1 MKTHTHHHQQRGFTL
16 IELMITVVIVG
27 ILSAIA
33 VPQYRQYIE
42 RSRRTDATAVLME
55 ASQFMQK
62 LMESNNGS
70 YQVNGGAAPELP
82 TAIRTSPPNATGKNI
97 AYDITVATPTPNSF
111 VLTATPNS
119 GGRMAGTECGAL
131 TLDQRNRRG
140 VEGGSKS
147 VTDCWT
153 R

>member
-1 MKTHTHHHQQRGFTL
+1 MTTHTHQQQRGFTL
-16 IELMITVVIVG
+16 IELMITVVIIG
-27 ILSAIA
+27 ILSAVA
-33 VPQYRQYIE
+33 LPQYRQYVE
-42 RSRRTDATAVLME
+42 RSRRTDATAVLMD

-70 YQVNGGAAPELP
+70 YLAANGKAPELP
-82 TAIRTSPPNATGKNI
+82 TAIRTSPPNATGKGI
-97 AYDITVATPTPNSF
+97 AYNITVATPTPNSF
-111 VLTATPNS
+111 ILTATPNS
-119 GGRMAGTECGAL
+119 DGPMADTDCGSL

-147 VTDCWT
+147 VNDCWT

>member
-1 MKTHTHHHQQRGFTL
+1 MNTHAHRHQRGFTL
-16 IELMITVVIVG
+16 IELMITVVIIG

-33 VPQYRQYIE
+33 LPQYRHYVE
-42 RSRRTDATAVLME
+42 RSKRTDATAVLMD

-70 YQVNGGAAPELP
+70 YQAPNGGTPQLP
-82 TAIRTSPPNATGKNI
+82 MAIRTSPPNATGKSI
-97 AYDITVATPTPNSF
+97 AYNITVTTPTPNSF

-119 GGRMAGTECGAL
+119 GGPMADTECGSL

-140 VEGGSKS
+140 VVGGSKS
-147 VTDCWT
+147 VNDCWT

>member
-1 MKTHTHHHQQRGFTL
+1 MNTHSHHHQRGFTL
-16 IELMITVVIVG
+16 IELMITVVIIG
-27 ILSAIA
+27 ILSAVA
-33 VPQYRQYIE
+33 LPQYRQYVE
-42 RSRRTDATAVLME
+42 RSRRADATAVLME
-55 ASQFMQK
+55 AAQFMQK

-70 YQVNGGAAPELP
+70 YEVNGEAPDLP
-82 TAIRTSPPNATGKNI
+82 MSIRTSPTNATGTGV
-97 AYDITVATPTPNSF
+97 AYNITVATPTPNSF

-119 GGRMAGTECGAL
+119 GGPMATDTCGSL
-131 TLDQRNRRG
+131 TLNQSNRRG

>member
-1 MKTHTHHHQQRGFTL
+1 MTTHIHHHQRGFTL
-16 IELMITVVIVG
+16 IELMITVVIIG

-33 VPQYRQYIE
+33 LPQYSQYVD
-42 RSRRTDATAVLME
+42 RSRRADATAVLMD

-70 YQVNGGAAPELP
+70 YQAPNGGTPQLP
-82 TAIRTSPPNATGKNI
+82 MAIRTSPPNATGSGV
-97 AYDITVATPTPNSF
+97 AYNITVATPTRNSF
-111 VLTATPNS
+111 VLTAERNS
-119 GGRMAGTECGAL
+119 GGPMATDSCGSL

-140 VEGGSKS
+140 VVGGSKS
-147 VTDCWT
+147 VNDCWT

>member
-1 MKTHTHHHQQRGFTL
+1 MTTHNHHHQRGFTL
-16 IELMITVVIVG
+16 IELIITVAIIG

-33 VPQYRQYIE
+33 LPQYRQYVE
-42 RSRRTDATAVLME
+42 RSRRADATAVLMD

-70 YQVNGGAAPELP
+70 YQVNGAAPLLP
-82 TAIRTSPPNATGKNI
+82 TAIRTSPPNATGSAI

-111 VLTATPNS
+111 VLTATRHA
-119 GGRMAGTECGAL
+119 GGPMATDNCGSL

-140 VEGGSKS
+140 VVDASRS
-147 VTDCWT
+147 VNDCWT

>member
-1 MKTHTHHHQQRGFTL
+1 MTKHTHRHQSGFTL
-16 IELMITVVIVG
+16 IELMITVAIIG

-33 VPQYRQYIE
+33 LPQYRQHVE
-42 RSRRTDATAVLME
+42 RSRRADATAVLMD

-70 YQVNGGAAPELP
+70 YRVNGGAPQLP
-82 TAIRTSPPNATGKNI
+82 TAIRTSPPNATTSI

-111 VLTATPNS
+111 VLTAARNA
-119 GGRMAGTECGAL
+119 GGPMANDSCGAL

-140 VEGGSKS
+140 VVGGSKS
-147 VTDCWT
+147 VSDCWT